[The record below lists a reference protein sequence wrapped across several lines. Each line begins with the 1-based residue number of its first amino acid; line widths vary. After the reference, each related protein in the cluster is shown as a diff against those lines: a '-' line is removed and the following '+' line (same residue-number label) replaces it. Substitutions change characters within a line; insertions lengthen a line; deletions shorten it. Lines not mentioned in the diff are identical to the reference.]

1 VAAVGQY
8 FQSGDVIGAINE
20 LINIPAY
27 TTNAFLNGAGALDL
41 TSVVVPLLPPNLAG
55 LIQSIG
61 LNLGG
66 WLSPAVPFNGSLT
79 AANNPPTEYTGG
91 TLFDI
96 VSAKTKPVAGIG
108 GTTTGLPVG
117 WGGSVIGL
125 GQFLGQ
131 QLLVTPPA
139 PGATVAAAAAALG
152 AAAATAA
159 ISATATVP
167 ATPAI
172 PDALVS
178 GPAAQNDA
186 PTPPAGH
193 RGRSAAGSANS
204 GNDTAGAASAG
215 GMAKSAGARGAARR

>member
-1 VAAVGQY
+1 M
-8 FQSGDVIGAINE
+8 
-20 LINIPAY
+20 
-27 TTNAFLNGAGALDL
+27 T
-41 TSVVVPLLPPNLAG
+41 PLLPPSRAG
-55 LIQSIG
+55 LIEKIG

-66 WLSPAVPFNGSLT
+66 WISPPVPFNGSLT
-79 AANNPPTEYTGG
+79 AVNKPPTEYTGG
-91 TLFDI
+91 ALFDI
-96 VSAKTKPVAGIG
+96 VSVKTKPVAGVG

-125 GQFLGQ
+125 RQFLGQ

-139 PGATVAAAAAALG
+139 PGA
-152 AAAATAA
+152 AAATPA
-159 ISATATVP
+159 IPATPAVP

-172 PDALVS
+172 PDALAS
-178 GPAAQNDA
+178 GHAAQNDA
-186 PTPPAGH
+186 TTPPAGH